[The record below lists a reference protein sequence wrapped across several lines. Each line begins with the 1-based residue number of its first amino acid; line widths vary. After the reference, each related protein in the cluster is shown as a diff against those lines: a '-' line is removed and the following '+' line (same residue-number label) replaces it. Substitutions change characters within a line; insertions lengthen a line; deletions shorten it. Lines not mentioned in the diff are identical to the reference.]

1 MVSWDSWSNENILFV
16 LENLA
21 TYDIFE
27 QLFNI
32 AHG

>member
-1 MVSWDSWSNENILFV
+1 MVCWDWWSNENILFA
-16 LENLA
+16 LENLT